1 MESIYESKVDP
12 LRPNDAHG
20 ISLQLVGQGKT
31 VLELGAASGHVT
43 KALKA
48 LNNTV
53 TAVERDARF
62 SKNLSEIADDVI
74 ITDLD
79 WLDLRERLSGKKF
92 EVVLAG
98 DVLEHCSKP
107 ELVLLQIHDLLT
119 PDGYVV
125 ISLPN
130 IAHGDVRLS
139 LLTGTFDYSDT
150 GLLDRTHLRF
160 FTRSSIHTFLSQ
172 SHFQVDAI
180 FGSTASIGT
189 TEFGPPKA
197 GVPAEAIEFVQ
208 KDPDALVY
216 QFIIKALPENFE
228 RSTTTQVRP
237 EHSGNAQVDELLA
250 AVCLYQDAIA
260 QSNETNARDS
270 QLLFDALSQLKTLE
284 EDFDTKLRELT
295 TSQHETNTLQHET
308 NTLQH
313 ENNLLRQDLTTSQH
327 ETNTLRNEL
336 NLLRVRAHEQE
347 QDVIRYKHAMEVEIT
362 KRQEANLAF
371 LDARDHAIGSA
382 AELGELRYRHDKSLR
397 EIDSLVHQL
406 NLIHGSRTWRI
417 GRFVLLPLTTI
428 RKVLRLIL
436 K

>member
-1 MESIYESKVDP
+1 MESIYESQVDP

-43 KALKA
+43 KALKS

-62 SKNLSEIADDVI
+62 SESLSAIADEVI

-139 LLTGTFDYSDT
+139 LLTGTFDYSET

-172 SHFQVDAI
+172 SHFQVEAV
-180 FGSTASIGT
+180 FASTASIGT
-189 TEFGPPKA
+189 TELGPPN
-197 GVPAEAIEFVQ
+197 AEIPIEAVQFVQ

-216 QFIIKALPENFE
+216 QYIVKAIPKQFELLAPTTATPEY
-228 RSTTTQVRP
+228 
-237 EHSGNAQVDELLA
+237 SGNAQVDELLA

-260 QSNETNARDS
+260 QNNEANDRDS
-270 QLLFDALSQLKTLE
+270 QLLFNALSHVKTLE
-284 EDFDTKLRELT
+284 EDTD
-295 TSQHETNTLQHET
+295 
-308 NTLQH
+308 
-313 ENNLLRQDLTTSQH
+313 
-327 ETNTLRNEL
+327 TLRHEL
-336 NLLRVRAHEQE
+336 NLLRIRAHEQE
-347 QDVIRYKHAMEVEIT
+347 QDVLKYKHTMEKEIM
-362 KRQEANLAF
+362 KRQEADLAL
-371 LDARDHAIGSA
+371 LDARDYAIGSA
-382 AELGELRYRHDKSLR
+382 AELGELRYRCEKSLS

-417 GRFVLLPLTTI
+417 GRFVLSPLTVFRRI
-428 RKVLRLIL
+428 LRLIL
-436 K
+436 R

>member
-1 MESIYESKVDP
+1 MESIYESQVDP

-43 KALKA
+43 KALKS
-48 LNNTV
+48 LNNVV

-62 SKNLSEIADDVI
+62 TENLSEIADEVI

-107 ELVLLQIHDLLT
+107 ELVLLQIHDLLA

-160 FTRSSIHTFLSQ
+160 FTRSSIHTFLHQ

-180 FGSTASIGT
+180 FGSTASIGA

-216 QFIIKALPENFE
+216 QFIVKAIPEQFE
-228 RSTTTQVRP
+228 RSPITTATP
-237 EHSGNAQVDELLA
+237 EYSGDAQVDQLLA

-270 QLLFDALSQLKTLE
+270 QLLFDALSHGKTLE
-284 EDFDTKLRELT
+284 EDFETKLRELT
-295 TSQHETNTLQHET
+295 TSQHETNTLRHEG
-308 NTLQH
+308 NQ
-313 ENNLLRQDLTTSQH
+313 LRQDLATSQH
-327 ETNTLRNEL
+327 ETDTLRHEL

-347 QDVIRYKHAMEVEIT
+347 QDVIRYKHAMEVEIN

-397 EIDSLVHQL
+397 EIESLVHQL
-406 NLIHGSRTWRI
+406 NLLHGSRTWRI
-417 GRFVLLPLTTI
+417 GRFVLSPLTAL

-436 K
+436 R

>member
-216 QFIIKALPENFE
+216 QFIVKALPENFE

-260 QSNETNARDS
+260 QSNESNARDS
-270 QLLFDALSQLKTLE
+270 QLLFDALSHVKTLE
-284 EDFDTKLRELT
+284 ENFDTKLRELT
-295 TSQHETNTLQHET
+295 TSQHEN

-327 ETNTLRNEL
+327 ETNTLRHEL

>member
-270 QLLFDALSQLKTLE
+270 QLLFDALSHVKTLE

-295 TSQHETNTLQHET
+295 TSQHENNTLQHEN

-327 ETNTLRNEL
+327 ETNTLRHEL

-347 QDVIRYKHAMEVEIT
+347 QHVIRYKHAMEVEIT

>member
-1 MESIYESKVDP
+1 MESIYESQVDP

-43 KALKA
+43 KALKS
-48 LNNTV
+48 LNNVV

-62 SKNLSEIADDVI
+62 SENLSEIADEVI

-130 IAHGDVRLS
+130 VAHGDVRLS

-160 FTRSSIHTFLSQ
+160 FTRSSIHTFLHQ

-197 GVPAEAIEFVQ
+197 GVPAEAIKFVQ

-216 QFIIKALPENFE
+216 QFIVKAIPEQFE
-228 RSTTTQVRP
+228 RSAVATATP
-237 EHSGNAQVDELLA
+237 EYSGDAQVDQLLA

-270 QLLFDALSQLKTLE
+270 QRLFDALSHVKTLE

-295 TSQHETNTLQHET
+295 TSQHETNTIRHES
-308 NTLQH
+308 
-313 ENNLLRQDLTTSQH
+313 NLLRQDLTTSRH
-327 ETNTLRNEL
+327 ETDTLRHEL

-347 QDVIRYKHAMEVEIT
+347 QDVIRYKHAMEIEIT

-382 AELGELRYRHDKSLR
+382 AELGELRYRHDKSLQ

-406 NLIHGSRTWRI
+406 NLLHGSRTWRI
-417 GRFVLLPLTTI
+417 GRFVLSPLTAL

>member
-1 MESIYESKVDP
+1 MESIYESQVDP

-43 KALKA
+43 KALKS
-48 LNNTV
+48 LNNVV

-62 SKNLSEIADDVI
+62 SENLSEIADEVI

-130 IAHGDVRLS
+130 VAHGDVRLS

-160 FTRSSIHTFLSQ
+160 FTRSSIHTFLHQ

-216 QFIIKALPENFE
+216 QFIVKAIPEQFE
-228 RSTTTQVRP
+228 RSPITTATP
-237 EHSGNAQVDELLA
+237 EYSGDAQVDKLLA

-270 QLLFDALSQLKTLE
+270 QLLFDALSHVKTLE

-295 TSQHETNTLQHET
+295 TSQHEG
-308 NTLQH
+308 
-313 ENNLLRQDLTTSQH
+313 NLLRQDLATSQH
-327 ETNTLRNEL
+327 ETNTLRHEL
-336 NLLRVRAHEQE
+336 NLLRIRAHEQE
-347 QDVIRYKHAMEVEIT
+347 QDVIRFKHAMEIEIT

-397 EIDSLVHQL
+397 EIESLVHQL
-406 NLIHGSRTWRI
+406 NLLHGSRTWRI
-417 GRFVLLPLTTI
+417 GRFVLSPLTAL

>member
-1 MESIYESKVDP
+1 MESIYESQVNP

-43 KALKA
+43 KALKS
-48 LNNTV
+48 LNNVV

-62 SKNLSEIADDVI
+62 SENLSEIADEVI

-130 IAHGDVRLS
+130 VAHGDVRLS

-160 FTRSSIHTFLSQ
+160 FTRSSIHTFLHQ

-216 QFIIKALPENFE
+216 QFIVKAIPEQFE
-228 RSTTTQVRP
+228 RSAVTTATPEYSGDTQVD
-237 EHSGNAQVDELLA
+237 QLLA

-270 QLLFDALSQLKTLE
+270 QLLFDALSHVKTLE

-295 TSQHETNTLQHET
+295 TSQHETNTLRHEG
-308 NTLQH
+308 
-313 ENNLLRQDLTTSQH
+313 NLLRQDLATSQH
-327 ETNTLRNEL
+327 ETDTLRHEL

-347 QDVIRYKHAMEVEIT
+347 QDVIRYKHAMEIEIT

-397 EIDSLVHQL
+397 EIESLVHQL
-406 NLIHGSRTWRI
+406 NLLHGSRTWRI
-417 GRFVLLPLTTI
+417 GRFVLSPLTAL

>member
-1 MESIYESKVDP
+1 MESIYESQVDP

-43 KALKA
+43 KALKS

-62 SKNLSEIADDVI
+62 SESLSAIADEVI

-139 LLTGTFDYSDT
+139 LLTGTFDYSET

-172 SHFQVDAI
+172 SHFQVEAV
-180 FGSTASIGT
+180 FASTASIGT
-189 TEFGPPKA
+189 TELGPPN
-197 GVPAEAIEFVQ
+197 AEIPIEAVQFVQ

-216 QFIIKALPENFE
+216 QYIVKAIPKQFELLAPTTATPEY
-228 RSTTTQVRP
+228 
-237 EHSGNAQVDELLA
+237 SGHAQVDELLA

-260 QSNETNARDS
+260 QNNEANARDS
-270 QLLFDALSQLKTLE
+270 QLLFDALSHVKTLE
-284 EDFDTKLRELT
+284 EDTD
-295 TSQHETNTLQHET
+295 
-308 NTLQH
+308 
-313 ENNLLRQDLTTSQH
+313 
-327 ETNTLRNEL
+327 TLRHEL
-336 NLLRVRAHEQE
+336 NLLRIRAHEQE
-347 QDVIRYKHAMEVEIT
+347 QDVLKYKHTMEKEIM
-362 KRQEANLAF
+362 KRQEADLAL
-371 LDARDHAIGSA
+371 LDARDYAIGSV
-382 AELGELRYRHDKSLR
+382 AELGELRYRCEKSLS

-417 GRFVLLPLTTI
+417 GRFVLSPLTVFRRI
-428 RKVLRLIL
+428 LRLIL
-436 K
+436 R

>member
-1 MESIYESKVDP
+1 MESIYESQVDP

-43 KALKA
+43 KALKS

-62 SKNLSEIADDVI
+62 SESLSAIADEVI

-139 LLTGTFDYSDT
+139 LLTGTFDYSET

-172 SHFQVDAI
+172 SHFQVEAV
-180 FGSTASIGT
+180 FASTASIGT
-189 TEFGPPKA
+189 TELGPPN
-197 GVPAEAIEFVQ
+197 AEIPIEAVQFVQ

-216 QFIIKALPENFE
+216 QYIVKAIPKQFELLAPTTATPEY
-228 RSTTTQVRP
+228 
-237 EHSGNAQVDELLA
+237 SGNAQVDELLA

-260 QSNETNARDS
+260 QNNEANARDS
-270 QLLFDALSQLKTLE
+270 QLLFDALSHVKTLE
-284 EDFDTKLRELT
+284 EDTD
-295 TSQHETNTLQHET
+295 
-308 NTLQH
+308 
-313 ENNLLRQDLTTSQH
+313 
-327 ETNTLRNEL
+327 TLRHEL
-336 NLLRVRAHEQE
+336 NLLRIRAHEQE
-347 QDVIRYKHAMEVEIT
+347 QDVLKYKHTMEKEIM
-362 KRQEANLAF
+362 KRQEADLAL
-371 LDARDHAIGSA
+371 LDARDYAIGSA
-382 AELGELRYRHDKSLR
+382 AELGELRYRCEKSLS

-417 GRFVLLPLTTI
+417 GRFVLSPLTVFRRI
-428 RKVLRLIL
+428 LRLIL
-436 K
+436 R

>member
-1 MESIYESKVDP
+1 MESIYSSQVNP

-43 KALKA
+43 KALKS

-62 SKNLSEIADDVI
+62 SENLSEIADEVI

-107 ELVLLQIHDLLT
+107 ELVLLQIHELLT

-139 LLTGTFDYSDT
+139 LLTGTFDYSET
-150 GLLDRTHLRF
+150 GILDRTHLRF

-172 SHFQVDAI
+172 SHFQVEAV
-180 FGSTASIGT
+180 FASTASIGT

-197 GVPAEAIEFVQ
+197 EIPIEAVQ
-208 KDPDALVY
+208 YVQQDPDALVY
-216 QFIIKALPENFE
+216 QYIVKAIPKQFEHSAATTATPEY
-228 RSTTTQVRP
+228 
-237 EHSGNAQVDELLA
+237 SGNAQVDQLLA

-260 QSNETNARDS
+260 QSNNNNARDT
-270 QLLFDALSQLKTLE
+270 QLLFNSLAHIRTLE
-284 EDFDTKLRELT
+284 EDSEIKLRELT
-295 TSQHETNTLQHET
+295 TSQHETNTLRHEGNLLQQDLAT
-308 NTLQH
+308 SRHEMDTLQH
-313 ENNLLRQDLTTSQH
+313 EF
-327 ETNTLRNEL
+327 
-336 NLLRVRAHEQE
+336 NLLRVRAQE
-347 QDVIRYKHAMEVEIT
+347 QKQELEQAVVKYEHAMEIEIT
-362 KRQEANLAF
+362 KRQEANLAL
-371 LDARDHAIGSA
+371 LDARDSAIGSA
-382 AELGELRYRHDKSLR
+382 AELGELRHRYGKSLG

-406 NLIHGSRTWRI
+406 NLLHGSRTWRI
-417 GRFVLLPLTTI
+417 GRFMLLPLRAI
-428 RKVLRLIL
+428 RKVLSLIL

>member
-1 MESIYESKVDP
+1 MESIYESQVDP

-43 KALKA
+43 KALKS

-53 TAVERDARF
+53 TAIERDARF
-62 SKNLSEIADDVI
+62 SESLSAIADEVI

-139 LLTGTFDYSDT
+139 LLTGTFDYSET

-172 SHFQVDAI
+172 NHFQVEAV
-180 FGSTASIGT
+180 FASTASIGT
-189 TEFGPPKA
+189 TELGPPN
-197 GVPAEAIEFVQ
+197 AEIPIEAVQFVQ

-216 QFIIKALPENFE
+216 QYIVKAIPKQFELLAPTTATPEY
-228 RSTTTQVRP
+228 
-237 EHSGNAQVDELLA
+237 SGHAQVDELLA

-260 QSNETNARDS
+260 QNNEANDRDS
-270 QLLFDALSQLKTLE
+270 QLLFNALSHVKTLE
-284 EDFDTKLRELT
+284 EDTD
-295 TSQHETNTLQHET
+295 
-308 NTLQH
+308 
-313 ENNLLRQDLTTSQH
+313 
-327 ETNTLRNEL
+327 TLRHEL
-336 NLLRVRAHEQE
+336 NLLRIRAHEQE
-347 QDVIRYKHAMEVEIT
+347 QDVLKYKHTMEKEIM
-362 KRQEANLAF
+362 KRQEADLAL
-371 LDARDHAIGSA
+371 LDARDYAIGSA
-382 AELGELRYRHDKSLR
+382 AELGELRYRYEKSLS

-417 GRFVLLPLTTI
+417 GRFVLSPLTVFRRI
-428 RKVLRLIL
+428 LRLIL
-436 K
+436 R

>member
-1 MESIYESKVDP
+1 MESIYESQVDP

-43 KALKA
+43 KALKS

-53 TAVERDARF
+53 TAIERDARF
-62 SKNLSEIADDVI
+62 SESLSAIADEVI

-139 LLTGTFDYSDT
+139 LLTGTFDYSET

-172 SHFQVDAI
+172 SHFQVEAV
-180 FGSTASIGT
+180 FASTASIGT
-189 TEFGPPKA
+189 TELGPPN
-197 GVPAEAIEFVQ
+197 AEIPIEAVQFVQ

-216 QFIIKALPENFE
+216 QYIVKAIPKQFELLAPTTATPEY
-228 RSTTTQVRP
+228 
-237 EHSGNAQVDELLA
+237 SGNAQVDQLLA

-260 QSNETNARDS
+260 QNNEANDRDS
-270 QLLFDALSQLKTLE
+270 QLLFNALSHVKTLE
-284 EDFDTKLRELT
+284 EDTD
-295 TSQHETNTLQHET
+295 
-308 NTLQH
+308 
-313 ENNLLRQDLTTSQH
+313 
-327 ETNTLRNEL
+327 TLRYEL
-336 NLLRVRAHEQE
+336 NLLRIRAHEQE
-347 QDVIRYKHAMEVEIT
+347 QDVLKYKHTMEKEIM
-362 KRQEANLAF
+362 KRQEADLAL
-371 LDARDHAIGSA
+371 LDARDYAIGSA
-382 AELGELRYRHDKSLR
+382 AELGELRYRYEKSLS

-417 GRFVLLPLTTI
+417 GRFVLSPLTVFRRI
-428 RKVLRLIL
+428 LRLIL
-436 K
+436 R

>member
-1 MESIYESKVDP
+1 MESIYESQVDP

-43 KALKA
+43 KALKS
-48 LNNTV
+48 LNNVV

-62 SKNLSEIADDVI
+62 SENLSEIADEVI

-130 IAHGDVRLS
+130 VAHGDVRLS

-160 FTRSSIHTFLSQ
+160 FTRSSIHTFLHQ

-216 QFIIKALPENFE
+216 QFIVKAIPEQFE
-228 RSTTTQVRP
+228 RSAVTTATP
-237 EHSGNAQVDELLA
+237 EYSGDAQVDQLLA

-270 QLLFDALSQLKTLE
+270 QLLFDALSQVQTLE

-295 TSQHETNTLQHET
+295 TSQHETNTLRHEG
-308 NTLQH
+308 
-313 ENNLLRQDLTTSQH
+313 NLLRQDLATSQH
-327 ETNTLRNEL
+327 ETDTLRHEL

-347 QDVIRYKHAMEVEIT
+347 QDVIRYKHAMEIERN

-397 EIDSLVHQL
+397 EIESLVHQL
-406 NLIHGSRTWRI
+406 NLLHGSRTWRI
-417 GRFVLLPLTTI
+417 GRFVLSPLTAL

>member
-1 MESIYESKVDP
+1 MESIYESQVDP

-43 KALKA
+43 KALKS

-53 TAVERDARF
+53 TAIERDARF
-62 SKNLSEIADDVI
+62 SESLSAIADEVI

-139 LLTGTFDYSDT
+139 LLTGTFDYSET

-172 SHFQVDAI
+172 SHFQVEAV
-180 FGSTASIGT
+180 FASTASIGT
-189 TEFGPPKA
+189 TELGPPN
-197 GVPAEAIEFVQ
+197 AEIPIEAVQFVQ

-216 QFIIKALPENFE
+216 QYIVKAIPKQFELLAPTTATPEY
-228 RSTTTQVRP
+228 
-237 EHSGNAQVDELLA
+237 SGHAQVDELLA

-260 QSNETNARDS
+260 QNNEANDRDS
-270 QLLFDALSQLKTLE
+270 QLLFNALSHVKTLE
-284 EDFDTKLRELT
+284 EDTD
-295 TSQHETNTLQHET
+295 
-308 NTLQH
+308 
-313 ENNLLRQDLTTSQH
+313 
-327 ETNTLRNEL
+327 TLRHEL
-336 NLLRVRAHEQE
+336 NLLRIRAHEQE
-347 QDVIRYKHAMEVEIT
+347 QDVLKYKHTMEKEIM
-362 KRQEANLAF
+362 KRQEADLAL
-371 LDARDHAIGSA
+371 LDARDYAIGSA
-382 AELGELRYRHDKSLR
+382 AELGELRYRCEKSLS

-417 GRFVLLPLTTI
+417 GRFVLSPLTVFRRI
-428 RKVLRLIL
+428 LRLIL
-436 K
+436 R

>member
-1 MESIYESKVDP
+1 MESIYESQVNP

-43 KALKA
+43 KALKS
-48 LNNTV
+48 LNNVV

-62 SKNLSEIADDVI
+62 SENLSEIADEVI

-119 PDGYVV
+119 QDGYVV

-130 IAHGDVRLS
+130 VAHGDVRLS

-160 FTRSSIHTFLSQ
+160 FTRSSIHTFLHQ
-172 SHFQVDAI
+172 SHFHVDAI

-216 QFIIKALPENFE
+216 QFIVKAIPEQFE
-228 RSTTTQVRP
+228 RSPITTATP
-237 EHSGNAQVDELLA
+237 EYSGDAQVDQLLA

-260 QSNETNARDS
+260 QSNETNSRDS
-270 QLLFDALSQLKTLE
+270 QLLFDALSHVKTLE

-295 TSQHETNTLQHET
+295 TSQHETNTLRHEG
-308 NTLQH
+308 NV
-313 ENNLLRQDLTTSQH
+313 LRQDLATSQH
-327 ETNTLRNEL
+327 ETDTLRHEL

-347 QDVIRYKHAMEVEIT
+347 QDVIRYKHAMEIEIT

-397 EIDSLVHQL
+397 EIESLVHQL
-406 NLIHGSRTWRI
+406 NLLHGSRTWRI
-417 GRFVLLPLTTI
+417 GRFVLSPLTAL

>member
-1 MESIYESKVDP
+1 MESIYESQVDP

-43 KALKA
+43 KALKS
-48 LNNTV
+48 LNNVV

-62 SKNLSEIADDVI
+62 SENLSEIADEVI

-130 IAHGDVRLS
+130 VAHGDVRLS

-160 FTRSSIHTFLSQ
+160 FTRSSIHTFLHQ

-216 QFIIKALPENFE
+216 QFIVKAIPEQFE
-228 RSTTTQVRP
+228 RSAVTTATP
-237 EHSGNAQVDELLA
+237 EYSGDAQVDQLLA

-270 QLLFDALSQLKTLE
+270 QLLFDALSHVKTLE

-295 TSQHETNTLQHET
+295 TSQHETSTLRHEG
-308 NTLQH
+308 
-313 ENNLLRQDLTTSQH
+313 NLLRQDLATSQH
-327 ETNTLRNEL
+327 ETDTLRHEL
-336 NLLRVRAHEQE
+336 NLLHVRALEQE
-347 QDVIRYKHAMEVEIT
+347 QDVIRYKHAMEIEKT
-362 KRQEANLAF
+362 KRQETNLAF

-397 EIDSLVHQL
+397 EIESLVHQL
-406 NLIHGSRTWRI
+406 NLLHGSRTWRI
-417 GRFVLLPLTTI
+417 GRFVLSPLTAL

>member
-1 MESIYESKVDP
+1 MESIYESQVDP

-43 KALKA
+43 KALKS
-48 LNNTV
+48 LNNVV

-62 SKNLSEIADDVI
+62 SENLSDIADEVI

-130 IAHGDVRLS
+130 VAHGDVRLS

-160 FTRSSIHTFLSQ
+160 FTRSSIHTFLHQ

-216 QFIIKALPENFE
+216 QFIVKAIPEQFE
-228 RSTTTQVRP
+228 RSAVTTATP
-237 EHSGNAQVDELLA
+237 EYSGDAQVDQLLA

-270 QLLFDALSQLKTLE
+270 QLLFDALSHVKTLE

-295 TSQHETNTLQHET
+295 TSQHETNTLRHEG
-308 NTLQH
+308 
-313 ENNLLRQDLTTSQH
+313 NLLRQDLATSQH
-327 ETNTLRNEL
+327 ETDTLRHEL

-347 QDVIRYKHAMEVEIT
+347 QDVIRYKHAMEIEIT

-397 EIDSLVHQL
+397 EIESLVHQL
-406 NLIHGSRTWRI
+406 NLLHGSRTWRI
-417 GRFVLLPLTTI
+417 GRFVLSPLTAL

>member
-1 MESIYESKVDP
+1 MESIYESQVNP

-43 KALKA
+43 KALKS
-48 LNNTV
+48 LNNVV

-62 SKNLSEIADDVI
+62 SENLSEIADEVI

-119 PDGYVV
+119 PGGYVV

-160 FTRSSIHTFLSQ
+160 FTRNSIHTFLSQ
-172 SHFQVDAI
+172 SHFQVEAV
-180 FGSTASIGT
+180 FASTASIGT

-197 GVPAEAIEFVQ
+197 EIPIEAVQFVQ

-216 QFIIKALPENFE
+216 QYIVKAIPEQFE
-228 RSTTTQVRP
+228 RSPITTATP
-237 EHSGNAQVDELLA
+237 EYSGDAQVDQLLA

-270 QLLFDALSQLKTLE
+270 QLLFDALSHVKTLE

-295 TSQHETNTLQHET
+295 TSQHETDILQHEADT
-308 NTLQH
+308 IRH
-313 ENNLLRQDLTTSQH
+313 ESNLLQQDLATSQH
-327 ETNTLRNEL
+327 ETNTLRHEL
-336 NLLRVRAHEQE
+336 NLLRIRAHEQE
-347 QDVIRYKHAMEVEIT
+347 QDVIRFKQAMEIEIT

-397 EIDSLVHQL
+397 EIESLVHQL
-406 NLIHGSRTWRI
+406 NLLHGSRTWRI
-417 GRFVLLPLTTI
+417 GRFVLSPLTAL

>member
-1 MESIYESKVDP
+1 MESIYESQVDP

-43 KALKA
+43 KALKS
-48 LNNTV
+48 LNNVV

-62 SKNLSEIADDVI
+62 SENLSEIADEVI

-160 FTRSSIHTFLSQ
+160 FTRSSIHTFLHQ
-172 SHFQVDAI
+172 GHFRVDAI
-180 FGSTASIGT
+180 FGSTAGIGT
-189 TEFGPPKA
+189 TEFGLPKSEI
-197 GVPAEAIEFVQ
+197 PLEAVQYVQ

-216 QFIIKALPENFE
+216 QFIVKAIPEQFE
-228 RSTTTQVRP
+228 RSRNTTTAP
-237 EHSGNAQVDELLA
+237 EYSGNVQVDQLLA
-250 AVCLYQDAIA
+250 TVCLYQDALA

-270 QLLFDALSQLKTLE
+270 QLLFDALSHVKTLE
-284 EDFDTKLRELT
+284 EDSETKLQELT
-295 TSQHETNTLQHET
+295 TSQHET
-308 NTLQH
+308 
-313 ENNLLRQDLTTSQH
+313 D
-327 ETNTLRNEL
+327 TLRHEL
-336 NLLRVRAHEQE
+336 NLLHVRAHEQE
-347 QDVIRYKHAMEVEIT
+347 QDVIRYKHAMEIEIT
-362 KRQEANLAF
+362 KRQEANLAV

-397 EIDSLVHQL
+397 EIDSLIHQL
-406 NLIHGSRTWRI
+406 NLLHGSRTWRI
-417 GRFVLLPLTTI
+417 GRFVLSPLTAL
-428 RKVLRLIL
+428 RKVLHLIL

>member
-1 MESIYESKVDP
+1 MESIYESQVDP

-43 KALKA
+43 KALKS
-48 LNNTV
+48 LNNVV

-62 SKNLSEIADDVI
+62 SENLSEIADEVI

-130 IAHGDVRLS
+130 VAHGDVRLS

-160 FTRSSIHTFLSQ
+160 FTRSSIHTFLHQ
-172 SHFQVDAI
+172 SHFEVDAI

-216 QFIIKALPENFE
+216 QFIVKAIPEQFE
-228 RSTTTQVRP
+228 RSAVTTATP
-237 EHSGNAQVDELLA
+237 EYSGDAQVDQLLA
-250 AVCLYQDAIA
+250 AVCLYQDVIA
-260 QSNETNARDS
+260 QSNETNSRDS
-270 QLLFDALSQLKTLE
+270 QLLFDALSHVKTLE
-284 EDFDTKLRELT
+284 DNFDTKLRELT
-295 TSQHETNTLQHET
+295 TSQHETNTLRHEG
-308 NTLQH
+308 
-313 ENNLLRQDLTTSQH
+313 NLLRQDLATSQH
-327 ETNTLRNEL
+327 ETDTLRHEL

-347 QDVIRYKHAMEVEIT
+347 QDVIRYKHAMEIEIT

-382 AELGELRYRHDKSLR
+382 AELGELRYRHDKALR
-397 EIDSLVHQL
+397 EIESLVHQL
-406 NLIHGSRTWRI
+406 NLLHGSRTWRI
-417 GRFVLLPLTTI
+417 GRFVLSPLTAL